1 MSHVYRERPEIPIPE
16 DAYINHSDAMVYLMD
31 ALTKKR
37 TVIGVATSETTM
49 HPNDAF
55 RKLYPETWDQV
66 YAKFND
72 PKGYEMCVG
81 MYGLC
86 LGASYKNG
94 LYQVLHDAYGP
105 QYANVIMDYS
115 MYSIMDRQDATQLF
129 PERMRKEV
137 IFSNELLSDAT
148 LSNIFT
154 YRLTEEM
161 HTEFRERW
169 IKRCVKKGVK
179 KFWLCIDGSN
189 NDCQMQD
196 SDYAEQRLRR
206 TRRE

>member
-16 DAYINHSDAMVYLMD
+16 DAYINHSDARVYLMD

-49 HPNDAF
+49 HPNDMY
-55 RKLYPETWDQV
+55 RKLYPEIWDQV
-66 YAKFND
+66 FSKFND
-72 PKGYEMCVG
+72 PKGYEVCVG

-86 LGASYKNG
+86 LGASCKNG
-94 LYQVLHDAYGP
+94 LYQVLQDTYGP
-105 QYANVIMDYS
+105 KYANVIMDYS
-115 MYSIMDRQDATQLF
+115 MYSILDRRDVTQLF

-137 IFSNELLSDAT
+137 IFSNELFSDAT

-161 HTEFRERW
+161 HTEFP
-169 IKRCVKKGVK
+169 
-179 KFWLCIDGSN
+179 
-189 NDCQMQD
+189 
-196 SDYAEQRLRR
+196 
-206 TRRE
+206 